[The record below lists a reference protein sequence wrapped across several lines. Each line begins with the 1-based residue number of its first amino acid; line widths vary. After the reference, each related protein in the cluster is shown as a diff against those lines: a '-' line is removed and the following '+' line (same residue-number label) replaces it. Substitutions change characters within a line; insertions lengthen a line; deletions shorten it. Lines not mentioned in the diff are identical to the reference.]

1 MHNGLE
7 KKVTNCC
14 VCLIFFVPL
23 TKQTFEAYEYV
34 FGDATALW
42 RSYAVTGLYAIIGTV
57 ISVVVMAMFGYSLSR
72 DNYVLKKPLVY
83 YTLFTMLFSGGLV
96 PVSKGGKFGIINK
109 KAESVADFVF
119 DGVLA
124 DVYMQSKIMTSI
136 EQIKEL
142 RRRLEILREKL
153 RDLSNRY

>member
-1 MHNGLE
+1 MNTG
-7 KKVTNCC
+7 
-14 VCLIFFVPL
+14 
-23 TKQTFEAYEYV
+23 TF
-34 FGDATALW
+34 AT
-42 RSYAVTGLYAIIGTV
+42 
-57 ISVVVMAMFGYSLSR
+57 F
-72 DNYVLKKPLVY
+72 
-83 YTLFTMLFSGGLV
+83 
-96 PVSKGGKFGIINK
+96 
-109 KAESVADFVF
+109 ADFVF

>member
-1 MHNGLE
+1 M
-7 KKVTNCC
+7 TNNIKEIND
-14 VCLIFFVPL
+14 VQL
-23 TKQTFEAYEYV
+23 
-34 FGDATALW
+34 
-42 RSYAVTGLYAIIGTV
+42 
-57 ISVVVMAMFGYSLSR
+57 
-72 DNYVLKKPLVY
+72 
-83 YTLFTMLFSGGLV
+83 
-96 PVSKGGKFGIINK
+96 IINQLLPLIDE
-109 KAESVADFVF
+109 AESKFTSARNWGFLDILGGGFLVDLVKHTKLSSASTTMNQINYLLRDLQRELKEVVIPTDFSMNTGTFATFADFVF

>member
-1 MHNGLE
+1 M
-7 KKVTNCC
+7 TNNIKEIND
-14 VCLIFFVPL
+14 VQL
-23 TKQTFEAYEYV
+23 
-34 FGDATALW
+34 
-42 RSYAVTGLYAIIGTV
+42 
-57 ISVVVMAMFGYSLSR
+57 
-72 DNYVLKKPLVY
+72 
-83 YTLFTMLFSGGLV
+83 
-96 PVSKGGKFGIINK
+96 IINQLLPLIDE
-109 KAESVADFVF
+109 AESKFTSARNWGFLDILGGGFLVDLVKHTKLSSASSTMNQINYLLRDLQRELKEVVIPTDFSMNTGTFSTFADFVF